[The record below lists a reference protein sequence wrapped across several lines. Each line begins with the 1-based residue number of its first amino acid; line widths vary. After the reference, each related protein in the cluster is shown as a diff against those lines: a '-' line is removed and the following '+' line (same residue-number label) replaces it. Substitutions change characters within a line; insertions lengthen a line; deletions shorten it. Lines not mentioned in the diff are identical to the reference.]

1 MIPSIRR
8 CLFAALP
15 LFLVLN
21 DLAIAQN
28 VTPEEVVARAAKNEL
43 APGSHHP
50 FRYTLRKVDDGK
62 ITTKEIIE
70 TKDGDVARLI
80 AIDDKP
86 LSTDAEA
93 AEIQRLQTLLAHPEI
108 QAHRQ
113 KKEQADADRANEMI
127 RLLPTAF
134 LYKFEGMVEGPN
146 GPCYRLSMRPNPNF
160 DPPDREAEVYHGM
173 AGELWIDQKQER
185 MVKLN
190 VHLIGDVNFGWGIV
204 GKLYQGGTIAV
215 SQRDVGEGHWEQDL
229 LRLNLTGKI
238 LLIKSLKID
247 TTEQESNFEP
257 VPADWTYQDAVRALL
272 SEKHS
277 MQS

>member
-1 MIPSIRR
+1 MNPVSTLERPRDCSGQTSDAGLASKLFSSDGKGTMIPSIRR

-160 DPPDREAEVYHGM
+160 VPPDREAEVYHGM

-185 MVKLN
+185 MVKLD
-190 VHLIGDVNFGWGIV
+190 VHLIGDVNF
-204 GKLYQGGTIAV
+204 
-215 SQRDVGEGHWEQDL
+215 
-229 LRLNLTGKI
+229 
-238 LLIKSLKID
+238 
-247 TTEQESNFEP
+247 
-257 VPADWTYQDAVRALL
+257 
-272 SEKHS
+272 
-277 MQS
+277 

>member
-1 MIPSIRR
+1 MLPSIRR
-8 CLFAALP
+8 CLYVALP
-15 LFLVLN
+15 LFFLLTG
-21 DLAIAQN
+21 LATPQN

-43 APGSHHP
+43 APAGGHP

-86 LSTDAEA
+86 LPPDAEA

-108 QAHRQ
+108 QAHRR

-134 LYKFEGMVEGPN
+134 LYKFEGMVDGPN
-146 GPCYRLSMRPNPNF
+146 GPCYRLTMRPNPSF
-160 DPPDREAEVYHGM
+160 TPPDREAEVYHGM

-190 VHLIGDVNFGWGIV
+190 VHLIDDVNFGWGIV
-204 GKLYQGGTIAV
+204 SKLFKGGTIVV
-215 SQRDVGEGHWEQDL
+215 SQRDVGDHWEQDI
-229 LRLNLTGKI
+229 LRLNLTGRI
-238 LLIKSLKID
+238 LLIKSLNID
-247 TTEQESNFEP
+247 TTEQESNFSP

-272 SEKHS
+272 NEKH
-277 MQS
+277 

>member
-21 DLAIAQN
+21 GLAIAQN

-43 APGSHHP
+43 AVGNHHP

-86 LSTDAEA
+86 LSPDAEA

-160 DPPDREAEVYHGM
+160 VPPDREAEVYHGM
-173 AGELWIDQKQER
+173 AGELWIDQKCISSA
-185 MVKLN
+185 M
-190 VHLIGDVNFGWGIV
+190 
-204 GKLYQGGTIAV
+204 
-215 SQRDVGEGHWEQDL
+215 
-229 LRLNLTGKI
+229 
-238 LLIKSLKID
+238 
-247 TTEQESNFEP
+247 
-257 VPADWTYQDAVRALL
+257 
-272 SEKHS
+272 
-277 MQS
+277 

>member
-1 MIPSIRR
+1 MLPSIRR
-8 CLFAALP
+8 CLYVALP
-15 LFLVLN
+15 LCFILIG
-21 DLAIAQN
+21 LAAAQD

-43 APGSHHP
+43 ATGTHHP

-62 ITTKEIIE
+62 VTTKEIIE

-86 LSTDAEA
+86 LSPDAEA

-108 QAHRQ
+108 QAHRH
-113 KKEQADADRANEMI
+113 KKEQADSDRANEMI

-134 LYKFEGMVEGPN
+134 LYKFEGMVDGPN

-160 DPPDREAEVYHGM
+160 SPPDREAEVYHGM

-204 GKLYQGGTIAV
+204 GKLYQGGTIVV
-215 SQRDVGEGHWEQDL
+215 SQKDVGEEHWEQDL
-229 LRLNLTGKI
+229 LRLNLNGRI
-238 LLIKSLKID
+238 LLIKSLTID

-272 SEKHS
+272 NEKRP